1 MLSQEVIDLANYRLN
16 QAKDNIEEA
25 EMLFTANKFKGA
37 SNRAYYAIFHAI
49 KAVLA
54 LEQKDFKKH
63 SSVIAYFNQEYI
75 SKEVF
80 PRDLGK
86 DITNIRLYREKS
98 DYVDFYII
106 TKEDCRI
113 QIDKSKNIVS
123 SIEKY
128 LGNLAIDHFYS
139 EENMKY
145 LKKAIK
151 DLDEGK
157 GVEHDL
163 IEVED

>member
-1 MLSQEVIDLANYRLN
+1 MLSKEVIDLANYRLS
-16 QAKDNIEEA
+16 QSKDNLEEA
-25 EMLFTANKFKGA
+25 EILFNINKFKGA

-49 KAVLA
+49 KAILA

-75 SKEVF
+75 SKEIF
-80 PRDLGK
+80 PKELGK

-106 TKEDCRI
+106 TKEDCEQQI
-113 QIDKSKNIVS
+113 QKAKNIVN

-128 LGNLAIDHFYS
+128 LKNKQA
-139 EENMKY
+139 
-145 LKKAIK
+145 
-151 DLDEGK
+151 
-157 GVEHDL
+157 
-163 IEVED
+163 